1 MLFAYVCTLH
11 GDTDAGS
18 RIGEIMEEFKNAVLA
33 ICIVSAAVSIIGNLV
48 SGARLRNQ
56 IQLLLNL
63 VLVVVVITSFIRGAS
78 ELELPDVSRYDSP
91 DHSYSL
97 ELYNENLRRTV
108 SENISVVLSEQLA
121 AAGIKCE
128 KIETEINISED
139 GGIFISR
146 VALSADNFKAAAEV
160 VRNSLGAETE
170 VVDQEEQ

>member
-1 MLFAYVCTLH
+1 MLFAYVCTLY
-11 GDTDAGS
+11 GYIDAGN
-18 RIGEIMEEFKNAVLA
+18 RIGGIMDEFKNAVIA

-56 IQLLLNL
+56 IQLILNL
-63 VLVVVVITSFIRGAS
+63 VLAAVVIAPFLNGAS

-91 DHSYSL
+91 DHGYSL
-97 ELYNENLRRTV
+97 ELYNENLKRTV
-108 SENISVVLSEQLA
+108 SENISAVLSEQLA

-128 KIETEINISED
+128 KIEIEVNISED

-170 VVDQEEQ
+170 VVEREEQ